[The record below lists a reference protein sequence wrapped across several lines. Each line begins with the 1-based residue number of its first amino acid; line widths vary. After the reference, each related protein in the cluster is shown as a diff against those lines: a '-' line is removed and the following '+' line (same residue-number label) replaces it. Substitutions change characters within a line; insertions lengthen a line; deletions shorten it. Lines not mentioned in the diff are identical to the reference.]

1 MRQIWSWKYIHTT
14 TRLLVITLVYSVL
27 YLVYYN
33 PNDNPM
39 RSDSLFGNVITL
51 WSLVYVLHTNNIR
64 LICGKCETFL
74 FIIITSLI
82 VLPLS

>member
-1 MRQIWSWKYIHTT
+1 MRQIWSGKYIHTT
-14 TRLLVITLVYSVL
+14 TRLLVITLVYFVL
-27 YLVYYN
+27 YVMYY
-33 PNDNPM
+33 NPM

-82 VLPLS
+82 M